1 MNRAT
6 GPILFSL
13 LALILSG
20 CAKTKPIRYYAIQSS
35 TAPTLSSGTST
46 VSLLVAEI
54 STPAIFRDSPI
65 AYRIGTNEVGTY
77 QYSRWI
83 EPPVELVHYHLIH
96 LLRSSGTYQ
105 SVDSLGSASGGQ
117 FVVRGHLYDFE
128 EVDGAGGIT
137 GLVSMDF
144 QLYDRKAGKV
154 VWSHGYSQSEPVQGK
169 EISAIV
175 TALDVNLERGLKEV
189 AAGLDQYF
197 AANPAG
203 KS

>member
-6 GPILFSL
+6 GPILVSL

-20 CAKTKPIRYYAIQSS
+20 CGKTKPIRYYAIQSS
-35 TAPTLSSGTST
+35 TAPAVSSGTPT
-46 VSLLVAEI
+46 VSLLVADI
-54 STPAIFRDSPI
+54 STPVIFRDSPI
-65 AYRIGTNEVGTY
+65 AYRVGTNEVGTY
-77 QYSRWI
+77 QFSRWI
-83 EPPVELVHYHLIH
+83 EPPVEMVHDHLIH
-96 LLRSSGTYQ
+96 MLRASGAYQ

-128 EVDGAGGIT
+128 EVDGASGIT

-144 QLYDRKAGKV
+144 QLYDRKSGKV
-154 VWSHGYSQSEPVQGK
+154 VWSHVYSQSEPVQGK

-189 AAGLDQYF
+189 AAGLEQYF
-197 AANPAG
+197 SANPVG

>member
-6 GPILFSL
+6 GPILVSL

-20 CAKTKPIRYYAIQSS
+20 CGKTKPIRYYAIQSS
-35 TAPTLSSGTST
+35 TAPAVSSGTPT
-46 VSLLVAEI
+46 VSLLVADI
-54 STPAIFRDSPI
+54 STPEIFRDSPI

-83 EPPVELVHYHLIH
+83 EPPVEMVHGNLIH
-96 LLRSSGTYQ
+96 ILRASGTYQ

-128 EVDGAGGIT
+128 EVDSATGIT

-144 QLYDRKAGKV
+144 QLYDRKSGKV
-154 VWSHGYSQSEPVQGK
+154 VWSHVYSQSEPVQGK

-189 AAGLDQYF
+189 AAGLEQYF
-197 AANPAG
+197 SANPVG